1 MIGVSDTKGAGGRA
15 AGARPRRL
23 AAVLLRAALLVV
35 VVVAVVEL
43 QSPGTYLV
51 STGSVTFEMRP
62 EWPGGQL
69 VLPLGPAGEL
79 SLRTH
84 RTPVDVVMD
93 YRLPAE
99 TAALIDSGGEEV
111 ERLQGGA
118 LAAFRRYLLT
128 RIPWLLLAGAAAGV
142 LVGGVISR
150 RRLIWGA
157 TGGAAAA
164 VLVGVVIALATYAT
178 IDRSPSV
185 RYEGLAARVPEL
197 LPLISALS
205 GGGDQSDSLGRLQD
219 FIDGLEAVATELA
232 TEPRRP
238 ARAEIVR
245 LLLAS
250 DIHDNVFGARAA
262 ARLAAGGGV
271 PVDAVLLRGRRDRP
285 RDGGGGR
292 AGPARLRGAGSTVV
306 FVGGNHEDE
315 PAMKVFA
322 RAGFVEL
329 QDTVVTIEGVTILGA
344 SDPVAH
350 EPQVDSDE
358 ARLETAAVQLA
369 ESWRLR
375 EPPPRVV
382 LVHDLRQADDV
393 VAAAKDL
400 GAPLLVAYGNDHV
413 AGVTTDDVVV
423 LVDAGTAGA
432 SGYESIGGASPALP
446 AGAEPPAG
454 ARDVYTFQLI
464 DFSRADP
471 SKLVAVTTVSY
482 GGAGRTI
489 VTYTPFGSLTRA
501 VTVRPGGML
510 VRESGARTPPA
521 TSRTQPCSPPGR
533 VPPQARAL
541 LR

>member
-1 MIGVSDTKGAGGRA
+1 M
-15 AGARPRRL
+15 
-23 AAVLLRAALLVV
+23 
-35 VVVAVVEL
+35 
-43 QSPGTYLV
+43 
-51 STGSVTFEMRP
+51 
-62 EWPGGQL
+62 
-69 VLPLGPAGEL
+69 
-79 SLRTH
+79 
-84 RTPVDVVMD
+84 MD
-93 YRLPAE
+93 YKLPGE

-118 LAAFRRYLLT
+118 LAAFRRYLLS
-128 RIPWLLLAGAAAGV
+128 RIPWLLLLGAAAGV
-142 LVGGVISR
+142 LVGGVVSR
-150 RRLIWGA
+150 RRLVWGA

-164 VLVGVVIALATYAT
+164 VLVGVAIALATYAT

-205 GGGDQSDSLGRLQD
+205 GGGDQSDRLGRLQD

-271 PVDAVLLRGRRDRP
+271 PVDAVLLAGDVTDRGTSEEAELVL
-285 RDGGGGR
+285 R
-292 AGPARLRGAGSTVV
+292 AFGTLDSTVV

-315 PAMKVFA
+315 PAMQVFA
-322 RAGFVEL
+322 RAGFLEM
-329 QDTVVTIEGVTILGA
+329 QDTVVSIEGVTILGA

-358 ARLETAAVQLA
+358 ARLVAAAAQLA
-369 ESWRLR
+369 ETWRLR

-400 GAPLLVAYGNDHV
+400 GAPLLLAYGNDHV

-423 LVDAGTAGA
+423 FVDAGTAGA
-432 SGYESIGGASPALP
+432 SGYESIGGASPALR

-464 DFSRADP
+464 DFSRDDP
-471 SKLVAVTTVSY
+471 SKLVAVTTLSY
-482 GGAGRTI
+482 GGAGRTV
-489 VTYTPFGSLTRA
+489 VTYTPFG
-501 VTVRPGGML
+501 P
-510 VRESGARTPPA
+510 
-521 TSRTQPCSPPGR
+521 
-533 VPPQARAL
+533 
-541 LR
+541 